1 MRAAE
6 AELTVLGLAKIP
18 VAGLAKRFETIY
30 FGRRVLT
37 IPTDSSALKVLQRLR
52 DEAHRFALAYHRKLR
67 ARRIR
72 ESRLDDI
79 PGIGATRKQI
89 LLRHFGS
96 VARLARVPESTIAE
110 LPGVGPALARQIKQT
125 LAG

>member
-1 MRAAE
+1 LA
-6 AELTVLGLAKIP
+6 LTA
-18 VAGLAKRFETIY
+18 
-30 FGRRVLT
+30 
-37 IPTDSSALKVLQRLR
+37 DSPALKVLQRLR
-52 DEAHRFALAYHRKLR
+52 DEAHRFAHAYHMRLR

-96 VARLARVPESTIAE
+96 VARLARVPESAIAE
-110 LPGVGPALARQIKQT
+110 LPGIGPALARQIKQT
-125 LAG
+125 LVG